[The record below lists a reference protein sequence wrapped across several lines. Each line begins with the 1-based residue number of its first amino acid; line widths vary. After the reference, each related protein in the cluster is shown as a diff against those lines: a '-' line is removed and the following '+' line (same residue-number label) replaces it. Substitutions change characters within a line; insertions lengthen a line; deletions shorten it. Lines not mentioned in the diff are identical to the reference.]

1 MCLNAWKIL
10 FCKRSRTKFAGE
22 YKQITK
28 ELSLTRFKFIHVN
41 KAKIILF
48 I

>member
-28 ELSLTRFKFIHVN
+28 ELSLSLDLNSFMWIKQ
-41 KAKIILF
+41 K
-48 I
+48 